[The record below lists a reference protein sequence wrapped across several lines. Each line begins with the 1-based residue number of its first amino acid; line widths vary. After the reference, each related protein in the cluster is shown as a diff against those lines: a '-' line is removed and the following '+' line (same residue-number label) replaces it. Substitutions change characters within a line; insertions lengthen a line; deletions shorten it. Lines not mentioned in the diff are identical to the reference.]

1 MLDLGDRMTSQNYSY
16 APTAGSRTGAFRHEV
31 PSGNKSEAV
40 EAKIIRLAQ
49 QGDRVAFERIYR
61 VHSRRIFG
69 LCWRMV
75 GNPTEAEDLTQEA
88 FLQVFRKIQT
98 FRGDSALST
107 WMHRLTVNVVFMH
120 LRKKKVREMPL
131 GESGKAD
138 GQGFRQDR
146 ETGSP
151 DLRLSQFC
159 DRFHLEHAVDRLPAT
174 CKTVFV
180 LHEVQGYKHRE
191 IARIMESSVAT
202 SKVRLHR
209 ARARLRN
216 LLKESLG
223 GLPARSEAPAQASQS

>member
-1 MLDLGDRMTSQNYSY
+1 LGDRMIGQNYSY
-16 APTAGSRTGAFRHEV
+16 APTAGSRRHALRREV
-31 PSGNKSEAV
+31 PSGKSSEPV
-40 EAKIIRLAQ
+40 EAKTIRRAQ
-49 QGDRVAFERIYR
+49 QGDRGAFERIYR
-61 VHSRRIFG
+61 RHSPRIFG

-98 FRGDSALST
+98 FRGDSALYT

-120 LRKKKVREMPL
+120 LRKKKLREIPL
-131 GESGKAD
+131 GESGKED
-138 GQGFRQDR
+138 GQGRQQDK

-151 DLRLSQFC
+151 DLTLTQFC
-159 DRFHLEHAVDRLPAT
+159 DRVHLEDAVDRLPTT
-174 CKTVFV
+174 CKRVFV

-209 ARARLRN
+209 ARARLRE
-216 LLKESLG
+216 LLKENLQ
-223 GLPARSEAPAQASQS
+223 GLPGGCQAPAQGTQS